1 MLGDLNWIRGYL
13 KLANYE
19 LKPLYDILQGDPA
32 LDSPRQ
38 LTKEAREALR
48 LVEERLRDASLCR
61 VREGKDIVLCILPTS
76 RQPTGLLWQ
85 EGPLLWIHP
94 KISPAKAIEYYPTA
108 VAILASNGIQ
118 QAIQFF
124 GMAPVSVIVPY
135 TTLQISTLCAAID
148 EWAVLRCSFT
158 GALDN
163 HYPKHPFITFFKEH
177 PVIYPKVTRSQP
189 VPGAVNIFTDGS
201 KTGCGVYLVENQPPV
216 QCQFHPGMP
225 QVVELQIVVE
235 VFKACPF
242 PFNLL
247 SDSAY
252 VVSALK
258 VLEAA
263 GPIKQSG
270 PVSALFGQ
278 LQLLIRGRTAS
289 FFPQH
294 IRAHTG
300 LPGPLSAGNAVVDAW
315 TRQDWA
321 FLGSSLDQAR
331 EFHKSFHVNSKT
343 LQQKFSLSRAD
354 ARQVVLECPQCVTHH
369 ATPTLGVNPRGLLPL
384 KIWQMDVTH
393 VSEFGALRYVHTSVD
408 TCSGI
413 IYASAMSG
421 EKARNVIAHCL
432 EAWAAWG
439 RPLQIKT
446 DNGPAYMSQ
455 KVTSFCQQMGIQLNH
470 GLPYNPQGQ
479 GVVERA
485 HRTLKECLA
494 KQKGGIGHG
503 RTPRERLSLAL
514 FTINFL
520 NLDAQGRSAADRHCG
535 PSSGAA
541 QGMVK
546 WKDTLTGLWHGPD
559 PVLTWAR
566 GSVCV
571 FPQDRQDP
579 VWVPERLTRKVQ
591 PPQSDSHEDRTAVI
605 GPENLTASWKV

>member
-1 MLGDLNWIRGYL
+1 
-13 KLANYE
+13 
-19 LKPLYDILQGDPA
+19 
-32 LDSPRQ
+32 
-38 LTKEAREALR
+38 
-48 LVEERLRDASLCR
+48 
-61 VREGKDIVLCILPTS
+61 
-76 RQPTGLLWQ
+76 
-85 EGPLLWIHP
+85 
-94 KISPAKAIEYYPTA
+94 
-108 VAILASNGIQ
+108 
-118 QAIQFF
+118 
-124 GMAPVSVIVPY
+124 
-135 TTLQISTLCAAID
+135 
-148 EWAVLRCSFT
+148 
-158 GALDN
+158 
-163 HYPKHPFITFFKEH
+163 
-177 PVIYPKVTRSQP
+177 
-189 VPGAVNIFTDGS
+189 
-201 KTGCGVYLVENQPPV
+201 
-216 QCQFHPGMP
+216 
-225 QVVELQIVVE
+225 
-235 VFKACPF
+235 
-242 PFNLL
+242 
-247 SDSAY
+247 
-252 VVSALK
+252 
-258 VLEAA
+258 
-263 GPIKQSG
+263 
-270 PVSALFGQ
+270 
-278 LQLLIRGRTAS
+278 
-289 FFPQH
+289 
-294 IRAHTG
+294 
-300 LPGPLSAGNAVVDAW
+300 
-315 TRQDWA
+315 
-321 FLGSSLDQAR
+321 
-331 EFHKSFHVNSKT
+331 
-343 LQQKFSLSRAD
+343 
-354 ARQVVLECPQCVTHH
+354 
-369 ATPTLGVNPRGLLPL
+369 
-384 KIWQMDVTH
+384 MDVTH

-446 DNGPAYMSQ
+446 DNGPAYTSQ